1 MTKTENQYYSIL
13 IDYLTHL
20 ESLVKDLDRRLTDL
34 SEIEMANN
42 QLLASLIDLSQA
54 ETNSRTL
61 SEEESWRELVKLSAQ
76 LENWEKN

>member
-13 IDYLTHL
+13 IDYLTQL

-42 QLLASLIDLSQA
+42 QLLASLIDLSQV
-54 ETNSRTL
+54 ETNARTL
-61 SEEESWRELVKLSAQ
+61 SEEESLRELVKLSAQ

>member
-42 QLLASLIDLSQA
+42 QLLASLIDLSQV
-54 ETNSRTL
+54 ETNARTL
-61 SEEESWRELVKLSAQ
+61 SEEESLRELVKLSAQ

>member
-13 IDYLTHL
+13 IDYLTQL

-42 QLLASLIDLSQA
+42 QLLASLIDLSQV
-54 ETNSRTL
+54 EITSRTL

>member
-42 QLLASLIDLSQA
+42 QLLASLIDLSQV
-54 ETNSRTL
+54 ETNARTL

>member
-20 ESLVKDLDRRLTDL
+20 DSLVKDLDRWLTDL
-34 SEIEMANN
+34 SEFEMANN
-42 QLLASLIDLSQA
+42 QLLASLIDLSQV
-54 ETNSRTL
+54 ETNARTL

>member
-20 ESLVKDLDRRLTDL
+20 DSLLKDLDRRLTDL

-61 SEEESWRELVKLSAQ
+61 SEEESWKELVKLSAQ

>member
-13 IDYLTHL
+13 IDYLTQL

-42 QLLASLIDLSQA
+42 QLLASLIDLSQV
-54 ETNSRTL
+54 EITSRTL

-76 LENWEKN
+76 LKNWEKN

>member
-13 IDYLTHL
+13 IDYLTQL

-42 QLLASLIDLSQA
+42 QLLASLIDLSQV
-54 ETNSRTL
+54 ETNARTL

>member
-34 SEIEMANN
+34 SEIELANN
-42 QLLASLIDLSQA
+42 QLLASLIDLSQV
-54 ETNSRTL
+54 ETNARTL

>member
-13 IDYLTHL
+13 IDYLTQL

-42 QLLASLIDLSQA
+42 QLLASLIDLSQV
-54 ETNSRTL
+54 EINSRNL

>member
-61 SEEESWRELVKLSAQ
+61 SEEESWKELVKLSAQ